1 MQSNLRTMV
10 RGAYDLQKLRI
21 QTGNRI
27 VRNFK
32 AKLGQEDGQ
41 TEETLDSDAKE
52 ILTQLRHSYD
62 RITDGVV
69 KLPRRTSFKGDE
81 VISDFTELAL
91 ASQYFDLEGS
101 EKRHFGHL
109 KNVLKDYPIYTEFL
123 EGITG
128 VGPAMAG
135 VVISEFDIHRAEY
148 PSSLWK
154 YSGYDVA
161 SDGKGRSKQKAHLVD
176 QVYTDKDG
184 KTQTKKGIT
193 FNPWLKTKL
202 YVLATSFL
210 KQSPDKCPYRL
221 MYDNYKNRLENMPAH
236 EDKSKGHRHAM
247 AMRYIIKRFL
257 VDLYTHWRA
266 LEGLTVAEEY
276 SIAKLGIKHKEAS

>member
-1 MQSNLRTMV
+1 MV
-10 RGAYDLQKLRI
+10 RGVYDLQKLRI
-21 QTGNRI
+21 QAGNRI

-32 AKLGQEDGQ
+32 AKLGQEDSQ
-41 TEETLDSDAKE
+41 TEKDLDSDAKK
-52 ILTQLRHSYD
+52 ILKQLRHAYK

-69 KLPRRTSFKGDE
+69 NLPRQASFKGNE
-81 VISDFTELAL
+81 VISDFTELVL
-91 ASQYFDLEGS
+91 ISQYFNLESS
-101 EKRHFGHL
+101 EKRHFRHL
-109 KNVLKDYPIYTEFL
+109 KNVLKDYPIYNEFL
-123 EGITG
+123 ENIVG

-135 VVISEFDIHRAEY
+135 VVISEFDIHKAEY

-161 SDGKGRSKQKAHLVD
+161 PDGKGRSRQKTHLID
-176 QVYTDKDG
+176 QEYIDKDG
-184 KTQTKKGIT
+184 KTQIKKGIT

-202 YVLATSFL
+202 YVLANSFL
-210 KQSPDKCPYRL
+210 KQSPDECPYRE

-247 AMRYIIKRFL
+247 ALRYIIKRFL
-257 VDLYTHWRA
+257 VDLYIHWRT

-276 SIAKLGIKHKEAS
+276 SVAKLGIKHKKA